1 MASEKQKLL
10 LVEDEVLVA
19 LDLKRRL
26 EGMGFEVAGQA
37 STGEEAIRKTTDLKP
52 ALVLMDIGLGGV
64 IDGIEATETIRRR
77 LDVPVVYLSSS
88 SDDAVIKRARA
99 TDHHGFVQKPIKD
112 RELRVAIEMALYRFK
127 AEAVIR
133 EGREWF
139 MAALGAIREA
149 AVSDDKTAALG
160 LVESA
165 MEHLAGWK
173 AEEARGKP
181 MTEMMQYLREAALTL
196 PSAAARG
203 GTGGRDPQRQAHQ
216 QQAHQQQTQKSK
228 MEAIGRLAAGVA
240 HDFNNHLTAIIGY
253 SNLALMKSTGSDPG
267 RDDIVQ
273 IKEAGEKASEL
284 TQQLLAFSRRQMLT
298 PTVVDLGELTR
309 GMSKLLERVIGGDIE
324 VRTGGD
330 KPLWPVK
337 VDLGQME
344 QVLMN
349 LAVHA
354 RDAMPHGGKLMV
366 ETRNLELTPGEEPPE
381 EGMAPGRYVQLGV
394 SDSGPG
400 LDEETRAHLFEPFFE
415 KGRAKGTGLGLASVY
430 GIVVQSGGHLTVD
443 AFPGMGTSFRIFLPV
458 TGEAPNPSRFPGAS
472 SIASADGDETIL
484 IVEDEKTVRRFLRET
499 LERKGYRVL
508 EAGNAGEALE
518 LAAEAASRGGT
529 LPGNEGEIRL
539 MLTDVVMEGM
549 NGLQLADE
557 VLGLL
562 PGIKVLYISGYTEN
576 ALLHRGVID
585 EGLDLLRKPFT
596 PKDLAGKVRRM
607 LDGS

>member
-10 LVEDEVLVA
+10 LVEDEVLA
-19 LDLKRRL
+19 AFDLKRRL
-26 EGMGFEVAGQA
+26 EDMGFEVAGQA
-37 STGEEAIRKTTDLKP
+37 STGEEAIRKTRDLKP
-52 ALVLMDIGLGGV
+52 ALVLMDIGLGGMV
-64 IDGIEATETIRRR
+64 DGFEATETIRRR

-88 SDDAVIKRARA
+88 SDDAILKRARA
-99 TDHHGFVQKPIKD
+99 TDHHGLVHKPIRD

-139 MAALGAIREA
+139 AAALGAIREA
-149 AVSDDKTAALG
+149 AVTGDQAATLGLADAAL
-160 LVESA
+160 ER
-165 MEHLAGWK
+165 LAGWK
-173 AEEARGKP
+173 GEEARGKSLS
-181 MTEMMQYLREAALTL
+181 EIMQYLRESALTSA
-196 PSAAARG
+196 PAAARG
-203 GTGGRDPQRQAHQ
+203 KTDGRDSQRQA
-216 QQAHQQQTQKSK
+216 QKNK

-240 HDFNNHLTAIIGY
+240 HDFNNHLTSIIGY
-253 SNLALMKSTGSDPG
+253 SNLALMKPSGADSA
-267 RDDIVQ
+267 RDDLVH

-284 TQQLLAFSRRQMLT
+284 TQQLLAFSRRQMLS

-309 GMSKLLERVIGGDIE
+309 GKAKFLERVIGGGIE
-324 VRTGGD
+324 IHTWSD

-337 VDLGQME
+337 ADLGQME

-354 RDAMPHGGKLMV
+354 HDAMPQGGRLRI
-366 ETRNLELTPGEEPPE
+366 ETRNLELSPGDAPPE
-381 EGMAPGRYVQLGV
+381 EGMAPGRYVQWGV

-415 KGRAKGTGLGLASVY
+415 KGQGKGTGLGLASVY
-430 GIVVQSGGHLTVD
+430 GIVAQSGGHLTVD
-443 AFPGMGTSFRIFLPV
+443 AFPGTGTSFRIFLPV
-458 TGEAPNPSRFPGAS
+458 TGEALIPSRLPGLATP
-472 SIASADGDETIL
+472 SAAHGDETIL
-484 IVEDEKTVRRFLRET
+484 VVEDEKTVRGFLRET

-539 MLTDVVMEGM
+539 LLTDVVMEGM
-549 NGLQLADE
+549 NGQQLADE

-576 ALLHRGVID
+576 ALAYRGVI
-585 EGLDLLRKPFT
+585 EAGLDLLRKPFS
-596 PKDLAGKVRRM
+596 PADLADKIRRM
-607 LDGS
+607 LDGG